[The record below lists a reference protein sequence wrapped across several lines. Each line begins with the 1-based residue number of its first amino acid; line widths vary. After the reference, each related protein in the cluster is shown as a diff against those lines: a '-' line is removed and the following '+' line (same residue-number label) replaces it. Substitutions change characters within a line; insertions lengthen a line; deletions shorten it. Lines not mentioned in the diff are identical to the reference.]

1 MRNFTYF
8 KLLMPN
14 KEGALNRF
22 LVCFLFLFIFGN
34 TGYSQVQTTH
44 SAGPNDTTILNRL
57 NGSGV
62 ILSVPTLVKG
72 DRAKQIAIFSGG
84 TPAGLG
90 IDKGILFS
98 TGLATADLST
108 RNTAL
113 GVSNNAMGSSTIDPD
128 LATLDASA
136 NNDAVVYTFKV
147 TLDPK
152 MTAIRIFFQF
162 GSEEYPDYVGSR
174 YNDVFGFFISGPGVT
189 GTQNIAKLPSSN
201 REISVNSV
209 NGGVLGASKDNTGT
223 PITDRFQ
230 TDYYINNGHSNTGA
244 LNNGIGPRPV
254 FVEYNGL
261 TKRISYDLTQLT
273 PGATYNFKIAI
284 ADVGDSQYDSGV
296 FVDVITASYGADLSV
311 KKEVVGTPK
320 KVGDEATFLITA
332 SNAGPYGATGVKVN
346 DLLPSGYTFVSATPS
361 AGTYDPVTG
370 IWNIGVLANRGN
382 ATLTVKGILKA
393 KGDYNNIAKITGN
406 EEDPDPLNNES
417 SSEPVKPPVANN
429 DSGNTIGGTAV
440 TIAVTTNDTDPDGTI
455 NVATVD
461 LDPLT
466 PGIQATFTVADE
478 GTYTVDASGIVTFT
492 PLTTFSG
499 VASLNYV
506 VNDNDGFTS
515 NEATIT
521 VTVKTKPPTASAQ
534 TFCSADL
541 KIITDLPATGNEIK
555 WYDSL
560 TGGILYDATH
570 VLGTRTYYASQTIN
584 GNESTRTAV
593 AVTINS
599 APVAPVVKVE
609 DNCDGTSKLST
620 TAAGTLLW
628 SNGETTSSIIV
639 NTAGTYTVTT
649 TVNGCTNSG
658 SGIAA
663 PKNAPAEPTATTQ
676 TFCSAEAKKVGDLQA
691 TGTAIQWYSAATNGT
706 LYSVT
711 DILASGTYY
720 ASQTIDGCESARTA
734 VVVKITPTPAEPTAT
749 TQTFCSAE
757 AKKVAD
763 LQATGTAI
771 QWYSAATNGTLYS
784 VTDVLASGTY
794 YASQTIDGCE
804 SARTAVVV
812 KITPTPAEPTATTQT
827 FCSAEAKKV
836 GDLQATGAAI
846 HWYSAATNGTL
857 YSVTDVLAS
866 GTYYASQT
874 IDGCESARTAV
885 VVKITPTPAEPT
897 ATTQTFCS
905 AEAKKVGDL
914 QATGTAIQW
923 YSASTNGTLY
933 SVTDV
938 LTSGTYYASQTIDG
952 CESARTAVVVNVN
965 TTPAQPRLGTLTKP
979 TCSISTGSIVLN
991 GLPSGNWTINPGNIS
1006 GNTTTTTVTGL
1017 VQGNSYSF
1025 TVTSDAGC
1033 ISLPSSNITI
1043 DYVICAITETT
1054 SPINGN
1060 TGGKTPPLTSNDKLN
1075 GVDVVIGTNPGEV
1088 KLTPVTVPT
1097 GLTLNPDGT
1106 VTISPNTPAG
1116 NYDVTYK
1123 ICEVT
1128 NPTNCDEVTSVVV
1141 VSPPLIEA

>member
-44 SAGPNDTTILNRL
+44 SAGPNDTTILSTL

-62 ILSVPTLVKG
+62 VLSVPTLVKG
-72 DRAKQIAIFSGG
+72 VRAKQIAVFSGG
-84 TPAGLG
+84 TNAGLE
-90 IDKGILFS
+90 IDRGILFS
-98 TGLATADLST
+98 TGDATSDLSN
-108 RNTAL
+108 RNKSLAA
-113 GVSNNAMGSSTIDPD
+113 GSNPNGNSAIDPD
-128 LATLDASA
+128 LATLDNSASY
-136 NNDAVVYTFKV
+136 DAAVYTFKV
-147 TLDPK
+147 TLDAK

-162 GSEEYPDYVGSR
+162 GSEEYPDYVGSTF
-174 YNDVFGFFISGPGVT
+174 NDVFGFFISGPGVT

-209 NGGVLGASKDNTGT
+209 NGGKLGVSKTGANGV
-223 PITDRFQ
+223 PGTDLQQ
-230 TDYYINNGHSNTGA
+230 TNYYINNGHKNDGTT
-244 LNNGIGPRPV
+244 NDGIGPKPV

-261 TKRISYDLTQLT
+261 TKRLSYDLTQLT

-284 ADVGDSQYDSGV
+284 ADVGDGSYDSGV
-296 FVDVITASYGADLSV
+296 FIDVITASYGADLSV

-320 KVGDEATFLITA
+320 KVGDVATFLITA

-361 AGTYDPVTG
+361 TGTYNSGTG
-370 IWNIGVLANRGN
+370 VWNIGTLANRGN
-382 ATLTVKGILKA
+382 ATLTVKATLNA

-406 EEDPDPLNNES
+406 EDDPDPLNNES
-417 SSEPVKPPVANN
+417 SSQPVKPPVANN

-466 PGIQATFTVADE
+466 PGIQATFTVAGE

-492 PLTTFSG
+492 PLATFSG

-515 NEATIT
+515 NEATISI
-521 VTVKTKPPTASAQ
+521 TVKTKPPTASAQ

-541 KIITDLPATGNEIK
+541 KKITDLPATGNEIK

-560 TGGILYDATH
+560 TGGVLYDATH

-593 AVTINS
+593 TVTINS

-639 NTAGTYTVTT
+639 STAGTYTVTT

-663 PKNAPAEPTATTQ
+663 PKNAPAKPTATTQ

-711 DILASGTYY
+711 D
-720 ASQTIDGCESARTA
+720 
-734 VVVKITPTPAEPTAT
+734 
-749 TQTFCSAE
+749 
-757 AKKVAD
+757 
-763 LQATGTAI
+763 
-771 QWYSAATNGTLYS
+771 
-784 VTDVLASGTY
+784 VLASGTY

-804 SARTAVVV
+804 
-812 KITPTPAEPTATTQT
+812 
-827 FCSAEAKKV
+827 
-836 GDLQATGAAI
+836 
-846 HWYSAATNGTL
+846 
-857 YSVTDVLAS
+857 
-866 GTYYASQT
+866 
-874 IDGCESARTAV
+874 
-885 VVKITPTPAEPT
+885 
-897 ATTQTFCS
+897 
-905 AEAKKVGDL
+905 
-914 QATGTAIQW
+914 
-923 YSASTNGTLY
+923 
-933 SVTDV
+933 
-938 LTSGTYYASQTIDG
+938 
-952 CESARTAVVVNVN
+952 
-965 TTPAQPRLGTLTKP
+965 
-979 TCSISTGSIVLN
+979 
-991 GLPSGNWTINPGNIS
+991 
-1006 GNTTTTTVTGL
+1006 
-1017 VQGNSYSF
+1017 
-1025 TVTSDAGC
+1025 
-1033 ISLPSSNITI
+1033 
-1043 DYVICAITETT
+1043 
-1054 SPINGN
+1054 
-1060 TGGKTPPLTSNDKLN
+1060 
-1075 GVDVVIGTNPGEV
+1075 
-1088 KLTPVTVPT
+1088 
-1097 GLTLNPDGT
+1097 
-1106 VTISPNTPAG
+1106 
-1116 NYDVTYK
+1116 
-1123 ICEVT
+1123 
-1128 NPTNCDEVTSVVV
+1128 
-1141 VSPPLIEA
+1141 